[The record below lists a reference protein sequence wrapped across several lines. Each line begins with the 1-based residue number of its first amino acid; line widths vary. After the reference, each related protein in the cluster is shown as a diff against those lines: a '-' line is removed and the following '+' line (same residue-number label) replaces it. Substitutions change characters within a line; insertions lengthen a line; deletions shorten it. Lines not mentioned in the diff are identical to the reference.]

1 MSISFKQYLGEMT
14 HVDPSVSSKM
24 LYDYLETIEP
34 VFIYGG
40 GVTHIGDIEDFE
52 LCHVKDNT
60 YEVYALRKDNE
71 VACVFKCQFK
81 TLPKV
86 GQVLYVYVMVT
97 KPTFQKKSLSAKM
110 INFFNTRELWHV
122 VIDDLISPAN
132 KANLEKIAK
141 DEQSSAGWINV
152 KTGEID
158 NFLNTDGKYKFRFH
172 EPDTNWHVIF
182 QKRYKALDEGLYKSL
197 EWYSRYKKNENTSEI
212 RMIIGYDNIA
222 PGTD

>member
-1 MSISFKQYLGEMT
+1 MSITFKQYLGEMT
-14 HVDPSVSSKM
+14 HVDPNVSAKM
-24 LYDYLETIEP
+24 LYDYLDDIEP
-34 VFIYGG
+34 LIVHGG
-40 GVTHIGDIEDFE
+40 GVSHIGDIEGFE
-52 LCHVKDNT
+52 LCHVQYNA
-60 YEVYALRKDNE
+60 YEVYALRKDDE

-97 KPTFQKKSLSAKM
+97 KPSFQKQSLSAKM

-132 KANLEKIAK
+132 KANLEKIAQAE
-141 DEQSSAGWINV
+141 DSSACWLNM
-152 KTGEID
+152 KTGEIEKFHQM
-158 NFLNTDGKYKFRFH
+158 NGKYKFHRL
-172 EPDTNWHVIF
+172 EPDTGWQILFH
-182 QKRYKALDEGLYKSL
+182 KRYKALDEELDRSL
-197 EWYSRYKKNENTSEI
+197 EWYSRYKKKENTSEI

>member
-1 MSISFKQYLGEMT
+1 MNITFRQYLGEMT
-14 HVDPSVSSKM
+14 HVDPNVSAQM
-24 LYDYLETIEP
+24 LYDYLDDVEP
-34 VFIYGG
+34 LIVHGG
-40 GVTHIGDIEDFE
+40 GVSHIGDIEGFE
-52 LCHVKDNT
+52 LCHVKYNG
-60 YEVYALRKDNE
+60 YEVYALRKDDE
-71 VACVFKCQFK
+71 VACVFKCRFK

-86 GQVLYVYVMVT
+86 GQVLYVFVMVT
-97 KPTFQKKSLSAKM
+97 KPSFQKQSLSAKM

-141 DEQSSAGWINV
+141 SEGSSAGWINV

-158 NFLNTDGKYKFRFH
+158 TFTNTDGKYKFRFY
-172 EPDTNWHVIF
+172 EPDTNWNVIF
-182 QKRYKALDEGLYKSL
+182 QKRYKALDEALYRSL
-197 EWYSRYKKNENTSEI
+197 EWYSRYKRKENTSEI